1 MPFVK
6 VVKNRSYFKRFQV
19 KYRRRREGKTDYK
32 QRQALVTQDK
42 NKYMQPKYRF
52 VVRLTNRFVI
62 CQIIYSEII
71 GDKVVAQA
79 HSRELPKYGLKV
91 GLKNYPAAYCTGLL
105 LARRVLEKFG
115 LGEVYAGNEEVDGN
129 VVKTEKNGREYFVA
143 ELDDEKRPFRAFL
156 DVGIRSTTTG
166 NRLFGALKGAV
177 DGGLDIPHNEKRFPG
192 YNRDLSKYD
201 ADVHK
206 EHIMGEHIMEYQS
219 LLQDEDE
226 EQYKILFKSYIA
238 EGIEPEDYPELLEK
252 VHAAIRENPSFEK
265 SEYKAPSE
273 WKKWARATK
282 ITYEE
287 RKARLAEKKEML
299 GM

>member
-6 VVKNRSYFKRFQV
+6 VVKNRAYFKRFQV

-52 VVRLTNRFVI
+52 VVRITNRFVI
-62 CQIIYSEII
+62 CQVVYAEII

-79 HSRELPKYGLKV
+79 HSRELAKYGLKV
-91 GLKNYPAAYCTGLL
+91 GLKNYAAAYCTGLL
-105 LARRVLEKFG
+105 LARRVLEKFN
-115 LGEVYAGNEEVDGN
+115 LGEVYAGNEEVDGS

-156 DVGIRSTTTG
+156 DVGIRTTTTG
-166 NRLFGALKGAV
+166 SRVFGALKGAV

-192 YNRDLSKYD
+192 YNRDLGKYD

-206 EHIMGEHIMEYQS
+206 EHIMGEHIMEFQS

-238 EGIEPEDYPELLEK
+238 EGISPEDYPELLAK
-252 VHAAIRENPSFEK
+252 VHANIRENPTFEK
-265 SEYKAPSE
+265 KSFTVPADY
-273 WKKWARATK
+273 KKWKRTAK
-282 ITYEE
+282 ISLDE
-287 RKARLAEKKEML
+287 RRARLAEKKEL
-299 GM
+299 ISA